1 MASAEIVSVGL
12 PFCSFKLLTGLVL
25 LANPA
30 LHVLGYALLVLGA
43 IDLALNLAN
52 LVSLVTRRRR
62 ASGVCLLDLVVRR
75 LENAETPSDLGI
87 ALDVFLSFALVAV
100 VVGFGVI
107 PRIPAW
113 ALPIW
118 NLSVVLNVLG
128 AGIGRLLSS
137 LQQRW
142 HRELRIA
149 SHPAEGTPESPLAAQ
164 AGPLL
169 K

>member
-1 MASAEIVSVGL
+1 MPLESAGHWIMASAEIVSVGL

-25 LANPA
+25 LATRTPS
-30 LHVLGYALLVLGA
+30 LRVLGYALLGLGA
-43 IDLALNLAN
+43 IDLALNVVN

-75 LENAETPSDLGI
+75 LEKSEHPSDLGI

-137 LQQRW
+137 LQQR
-142 HRELRIA
+142 RNRPDL
-149 SHPAEGTPESPLAAQ
+149 PAPNGPSPRLS
-164 AGPLL
+164 
-169 K
+169 

>member
-12 PFCSFKLLTGLVL
+12 PFCSFKVLTGVVL
-25 LANPA
+25 LDTPSLCA
-30 LHVLGYALLVLGA
+30 LGYALLALGTV
-43 IDLALNLAN
+43 DFALNVAN

-75 LENAETPSDLGI
+75 LEKGDSPSDLGI

-113 ALPIW
+113 ALPVW
-118 NLSVVLNVLG
+118 NMSVVLNVLG

-137 LQQRW
+137 LQQRR
-142 HRELRIA
+142 HRAL
-149 SHPAEGTPESPLAAQ
+149 
-164 AGPLL
+164 
-169 K
+169 